1 MSRWNSSRRTSSSR
15 IARNKFRVRR
25 ADHACSRSDDR
36 GAENDMTYCVGMV
49 LEKGLVLMSDTRTN
63 SGVDNISVFR
73 KMFHWQVPGERIIAV
88 MTAGNLATTQAVVS
102 QLEERT
108 KEPDQRY
115 APLLNGTTMFNVATE
130 IGRLLRSTISEVQQA
145 NNSKRFTASM
155 IVAGQ
160 IRGMEPRLFMIYPE
174 GNFIEASWD
183 TPFFQIG
190 ETKYGRPIILRGYD
204 RNMRFEEAVKL
215 LMVSF
220 DSTLKANLSVGL
232 PLDLMVIGRDDFAP
246 IHVHR
251 VTHDDPYFSEVSSHW
266 GNALKSAFQALP
278 DYRFDSRNT

>member
-1 MSRWNSSRRTSSSR
+1 
-15 IARNKFRVRR
+15 
-25 ADHACSRSDDR
+25 
-36 GAENDMTYCVGMV
+36 MTYCVGMV
-49 LEKGLVLMSDTRTN
+49 LDKGLVLMSDTRTN

-73 KMFHWQVPGERIIAV
+73 KMFSWQVPGERMIAV

-108 KEPDQRY
+108 KQPDERETT
-115 APLLNGTTMFNVATE
+115 LLNGPTMFSVVSE
-130 IGRLLRSTISEVQQA
+130 IGKLLRSTIDTQQKA
-145 NNSKRFTASM
+145 NGDRGKGRFTASI

-160 IRGMEPRLFMIYPE
+160 IAGMEPRLFMIYPE

-190 ETKYGRPIILRGYD
+190 ETKYGRPILIRGYD
-204 RNMRFEEAVKL
+204 RDMSFEDAVKL

-232 PLDLMVIGRDDFAP
+232 PLDLLVIGKDDFAP
-246 IHVHR
+246 THQHR
-251 VTHDDPYFSEVSSHW
+251 VTHEDPYFAEISANW
-266 GNALKSAFQALP
+266 GDALRSAFQSLP
-278 DYRFDSRNT
+278 GYTFDAPDNTESQ